1 MVRNKEDEFDKAFKD
16 KENRL
21 NKLNKIAKKI
31 KNYIEENNNKI
42 IDMKNKLDYTEN
54 EHNNLRLNHNQL
66 YNELKKSKNE

>member
-1 MVRNKEDEFDKAFKD
+1 MVRNKEDEFDIMFKD

-21 NKLNKIAKKI
+21 NKLNNNVKKI

-54 EHNNLRLNHNQL
+54 EPNNLLLNINQL
-66 YNELKKSKNE
+66 HNE